1 MRLLVAEDER
11 DLNRLL
17 QKVLTKAGYT
27 VDGCYDGE
35 EALLYLQGTAYDAL
49 VLDVMMPR
57 KDGYTLVQEMR
68 SQGMDTPV
76 LFLTARDSVAD
87 RVKGLDLG
95 ADDYLVKPFDFDE
108 LLARLRAMTRKHVGQ
123 RTNTLTVGDLTLD
136 TAQRR
141 VTRDGEEIALLPK
154 EAVVV
159 NVGRGTAIDQD
170 ALMQALNAGRLAG
183 AALDVVRPEPLPP
196 EHPLWNTKNLLL
208 TPHLSGFMSLGI
220 TRDTAVA
227 LFCEDFENY
236 IAGRPLKR
244 LVDRR
249 KGY

>member
-95 ADDYLVKPFDFDE
+95 ADDYLPKPFSME
-108 LLARLRAMTRKHVGQ
+108 LLLARVRAMLRRREEFTPNVLRRGSITLNQQTYELSGGGQ
-123 RTNTLTVGDLTLD
+123 TFV
-136 TAQRR
+136 
-141 VTRDGEEIALLPK
+141 LPK
-154 EAVVV
+154 LEYRLMELLMLNKDVYLSSEELLIKVWGYDTEAEL
-159 NVGRGTAIDQD
+159 GTVWVYISYLRKRLA
-170 ALMQALNAGRLAG
+170 ALNADVTIAARRNVGYRL
-183 AALDVVRPEPLPP
+183 E
-196 EHPLWNTKNLLL
+196 
-208 TPHLSGFMSLGI
+208 
-220 TRDTAVA
+220 VA
-227 LFCEDFENY
+227 E
-236 IAGRPLKR
+236 
-244 LVDRR
+244 
-249 KGY
+249 

>member
-95 ADDYLVKPFDFDE
+95 ADDYLVKPFSFDE
-108 LLARLRAMTRKHVGQ
+108 LLARIRAMTRKATGSA
-123 RTNTLTVGDLTLD
+123 TNVFTCGDLSLD
-136 TAQRR
+136 SSGHR
-141 VTRDGEEIALLPK
+141 VTRAGKNIELSAK
-154 EAVVV
+154 EFAVLEFMIRNKGSVLSREAIENNVWSYDWEGGTNVV
-159 NVGRGTAIDQD
+159 DVYMSYLRRKLD
-170 ALMQALNAGRLAG
+170 A
-183 AALDVVRPEPLPP
+183 
-196 EHPLWNTKNLLL
+196 
-208 TPHLSGFMSLGI
+208 
-220 TRDTAVA
+220 
-227 LFCEDFENY
+227 DFEKKL
-236 IAGRPLKR
+236 IHTVRGVGWVLRDEA
-244 LVDRR
+244 
-249 KGY
+249 